1 MTTARTA
8 VLGRV
13 RDALALAPTPDTTI
27 PRDYRTGRTLPDD
40 ERLALFTD
48 RLVDYKAQVHT
59 CTATRTAEVIAQV
72 LDGLGAR
79 RIGVPAGLDEQWLG
93 VYDGDVQ
100 QDSAGIPAPR
110 LDALD
115 GVVTA
120 SAVGCA
126 ETGTIFLDG
135 SPDQGRR
142 ALSLV
147 PDLHVCGRSVGRRGG
162 GAGGGR
168 AIGAGAPDDADQR
181 TVGHVG
187 HRAGA
192 GRRGTR
198 SAYAGGRDPRRRVG
212 ASAGRPGGRPADRTV
227 SGARPSAVRSRY
239 GSSTRRRPSR
249 PRAVDL
255 ADRQVVARAARL
267 RSAVAA
273 AAGAE
278 RACQRQGG
286 DRGEH
291 GSTAL
296 STRHGCLPRLLIQET
311 GNPDRLIGTG
321 Q

>member
-1 MTTARTA
+1 MTTARAT

-59 CTATRTAEVIAQV
+59 CTATRTAEVIAEV

-93 VYDGDVQ
+93 AYDGDVQ
-100 QDSAGIPAPR
+100 QDSADIPAPR

-115 GVVTA
+115 AVVTA

-147 PDLHVCGRSVGRRGG
+147 PDLHVCVVDLSAVEVGVPEAVARLV
-162 GAGGGR
+162 
-168 AIGAGAPDDADQR
+168 PE
-181 TVGHVG
+181 
-187 HRAGA
+187 
-192 GRRGTR
+192 
-198 SAYAGGRDPRRRVG
+198 
-212 ASAGRPGGRPADRTV
+212 RPTTLI
-227 SGARPSAVRSRY
+227 SGPSATSDIELERVE
-239 GSSTRRRPSR
+239 GVHG
-249 PRAVDL
+249 PRTLVVVIRVD
-255 ADRQVVARAARL
+255 A
-267 RSAVAA
+267 
-273 AAGAE
+273 
-278 RACQRQGG
+278 
-286 DRGEH
+286 
-291 GSTAL
+291 
-296 STRHGCLPRLLIQET
+296 
-311 GNPDRLIGTG
+311 
-321 Q
+321 